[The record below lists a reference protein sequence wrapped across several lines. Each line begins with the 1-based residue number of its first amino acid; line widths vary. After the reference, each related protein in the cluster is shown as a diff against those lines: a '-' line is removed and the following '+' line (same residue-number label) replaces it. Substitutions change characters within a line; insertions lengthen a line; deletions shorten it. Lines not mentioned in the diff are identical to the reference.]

1 MTDPH
6 NPAAQNPSG
15 GDAAPATP
23 PAPPAYGEYATPPA
37 APAYGEYAP
46 TAPAG
51 PPAPDANAYQ
61 QPAYAQA
68 PAYAPGAPAPGAAV
82 PGKTL
87 GIVAFVLSF
96 FVQLIALILGIVA
109 LVQSKKAWSQQR
121 LRARRH
127 HHQRRPDGD
136 RRDSRGDLHPHLHR
150 VDQRGHGMRERPQR
164 DGRGVRPAAELPA
177 AAGAV
182 RPLSGR
188 RQPRMRQCVVSAPMP
203 STPTVTVERSRRK
216 ICGSRE

>member
-15 GDAAPATP
+15 GDGAPATP

-46 TAPAG
+46 TAPAA

-68 PAYAPGAPAPGAAV
+68 PGALAPGAAV

-109 LVQSKKAWSQQR
+109 LVQSKKAGRSNGFALAAIIISAVLMVIGAILAAIFIPIFIESINAATVCANDPNATVEVFGQQ
-121 LRARRH
+121 LSC
-127 HHQRRPDGD
+127 QQ
-136 RRDSRGDLHPHLHR
+136 LLE
-150 VDQRGHGMRERPQR
+150 Q
-164 DGRGVRPAAELPA
+164 
-177 AAGAV
+177 
-182 RPLSGR
+182 SGR
-188 RQPRMRQCVVSAPMP
+188 
-203 STPTVTVERSRRK
+203 
-216 ICGSRE
+216 